1 MDRMARSGQMSPSA
15 RRGWLAVVMLAIL
28 LASAAGAGWLEIA
41 AARRVRAAGEILADV
56 RRQGLAT
63 FWSDQGQVHWRLIHA
78 ADAPVGWEATIRQVT
93 DDGRFAGLR
102 AIVVPGVRTI
112 LGRWTLN
119 ADATAGQYAGS
130 AVSAKGERTDTASQL
145 ADGHV
150 AVTQHH
156 LGLTARSPAP
166 DNYLPE
172 GMMDLVVRRVA
183 QTRADAQFA
192 SVFDER
198 PNTAG
203 YVEFGTVRVR
213 YRGRADVEGTAVDV
227 VEVSG
232 VFGRTRYRVRYELPA
247 DGQPTILYDDGRRC
261 VPAEP
266 DAVEAAFPD
275 ASETLMRMMRQD
287 RTVRE
292 RLIEL
297 LRRRF

>member
-1 MDRMARSGQMSPSA
+1 MAETRRISPSA

-28 LASAAGAGWLEIA
+28 LLSVAGAGWLEIA
-41 AARRVRAAGEILADV
+41 AARRVRAADDILQDV
-56 RRQGLAT
+56 RRRGLAT
-63 FWSDQGQVHWRLIHA
+63 FWSDQDQVHWRLIHA
-78 ADAPVGWEATIRQVT
+78 ADAPVGWQATMRRRT
-93 DDGRFAGLR
+93 DEGQFAGLK
-102 AIVVPGVRTI
+102 AVVVPGGWSI
-112 LGRWTLN
+112 LERWTLS

-130 AVSAKGERTDTASQL
+130 ATSAKGERADTSSQL

-156 LGLTARSPAP
+156 FALTARSPAP

-172 GMMDLVVRRVA
+172 GMMDLAVRRVA

-213 YRGRADVEGTAVDV
+213 YCGRAEADGAAVDV

-232 VFGRTRYRVRYELPA
+232 VRGGTRYRVRYELPA
-247 DGQPTILYDDGRRC
+247 EGQSTILYDDGRRC

-266 DAVEAAFPD
+266 DAVEAAFPN
-275 ASETLMRMMRQD
+275 ASETLMRMMRQNP
-287 RTVRE
+287 TVRQ
-292 RLIEL
+292 RLMEL